1 MAANL
6 FGAPSENVVATST
19 TVSTVL
25 AGNVNRCNGM
35 IINKDASIGIQ
46 ISLTDETAN
55 TKFFVLAAGGVFSL
69 AGYQGP
75 VYAKAVSGTPSLYV
89 LELVG

>member
-6 FGAPSENVVATST
+6 FGAPSEDVVSTST
-19 TVSTVL
+19 TVSVAL
-25 AGNVNRCNGM
+25 AANVNRNGGM

-55 TKFFVLAAGGVFSL
+55 TTFFVLAAGAVFSL

-75 VYAKAVSGTPSLYV
+75 VYAKAVSGTPSLYT